1 MLRITLAT
9 VPISSCKSKLTDG
22 HVRCGRW
29 TKSTMASCTLSC
41 CAGRVCSLAS
51 ADSHKIRPLKLD
63 FQLQFQMQYS
73 QFGCSMQRRFY
84 KRDEIIGISHSGDSW
99 KAQVGCSAL
108 LMASGAL
115 QTTTWSG
122 FGMAWWERRGWFK
135 SVKVVYDEKARMDRR
150 IVSPQRFWE
159 KWWHR
164 SAFHHFRIVR
174 FPQELAEHL
183 GHIQS
188 SEPHSG
194 RLPHQAS
201 VSWTTREFVMFRN

>member
-1 MLRITLAT
+1 MGTCIL
-9 VPISSCKSKLTDG
+9 
-22 HVRCGRW
+22 VRCGRW

-41 CAGRVCSLAS
+41 CAGRVCSLANF
-51 ADSHKIRPLKLD
+51 D
-63 FQLQFQMQYS
+63 FQLQFQLQHS
-73 QFGCSMQRRFY
+73 QFGCSMRRFY

-122 FGMAWWERRGWFK
+122 FGMAWRERRGWFK
-135 SVKVVYDEKARMDRR
+135 SVNVVYGEKARMDRC
-150 IVSPQRFWE
+150 IVSPRGFE
-159 KWWHR
+159 NISCILPLKKWWLR